1 MISQLLA
8 TAALIGVFVA
18 TLTITPIHASQST
31 QPFKITDEI
40 KDRINALVDANRTN
54 AAIVIGIVDPNGTQF
69 YSNGKLSK
77 ANNSNVNENTI
88 FAIGSITKVFT
99 TILLADAV
107 QEGVIKLNDPV
118 DKYLPST
125 IKVPQYN
132 GHRITFEDLATHTSA
147 LPENP
152 SNLCPAIQEA
162 NPQTPD
168 EKVQDVLDATVCTKN
183 YTFDQFYQGLS
194 NTTLSREPGL
204 KYEYSNFGSSL
215 LGNILTLKSNMSS
228 YEELVTKKILNVLGM
243 NSTSVYLSDEQKSRL
258 ATGHISGRE
267 LPLITPVSSTPQ
279 IPSGSL
285 YSSAS
290 DMLKF
295 VSANIGLIKTKLNSA
310 MEESHLIIHSR
321 YIGNNP
327 NTEIYVGLGWF
338 ITTNL
343 GKEIIWTNG
352 GIPGGY
358 NAFIAFNPSTERG
371 IIVLCSAMVDD
382 VDITN
387 LGYNQKGKLS
397 SLIWNLL
404 SQ

>member
-1 MISQLLA
+1 MISKLLA

-118 DKYLPST
+118 DKYLQST

-152 SNLCPAIQEA
+152 SNLCPAFAEA

-168 EKVQDVLDATVCTKN
+168 EKVQNVLDVTVCTKN

-204 KYEYSNFGSSL
+204 KYEYSNFGLSL
-215 LGNILTLKSNMSS
+215 LGNILTLK
-228 YEELVTKKILNVLGM
+228 
-243 NSTSVYLSDEQKSRL
+243 QKR
-258 ATGHISGRE
+258 
-267 LPLITPVSSTPQ
+267 
-279 IPSGSL
+279 
-285 YSSAS
+285 
-290 DMLKF
+290 F
-295 VSANIGLIKTKLNSA
+295 
-310 MEESHLIIHSR
+310 
-321 YIGNNP
+321 
-327 NTEIYVGLGWF
+327 
-338 ITTNL
+338 
-343 GKEIIWTNG
+343 
-352 GIPGGY
+352 
-358 NAFIAFNPSTERG
+358 
-371 IIVLCSAMVDD
+371 
-382 VDITN
+382 
-387 LGYNQKGKLS
+387 
-397 SLIWNLL
+397 
-404 SQ
+404 